1 MTEQEKVIVESLK
14 EQIASGKIKLEDLP
28 QKWRELVEGA

>member
-14 EQIASGKIKLEDLP
+14 EQIASGKIKIEDIP
-28 QKWRELVEGA
+28 QYWRNLIEQ